1 MNILIIEDDA
11 VLSDGLTRTLLQG
24 GYTVSATASGSYAL
38 QLIHAQGFD
47 LIVLDL
53 GLPDMDG
60 LDVLRSIRKQKI
72 ALPILILTARD
83 GVTDRIAGIR
93 LGADDYLTKP
103 FDLGELEARI
113 HALIRRCYGGFS
125 HRIEVGRLVLDTQT
139 HQILADG
146 QLLELSAREVALL
159 EILILQAGK
168 VVSKDRISQRLAST
182 NEALADNAI
191 EVYIHRLR
199 KRLEPYQA
207 VIRTIRGLGYL
218 LEAKKHGQ

>member
-11 VLSDGLTRTLLQG
+11 VLSDGLTRTLQQG

-72 ALPILILTARD
+72 ALPILILTVRD

-93 LGADDYLTKP
+93 LGSDDYLTKP

-139 HQILADG
+139 HQILVDG
-146 QLLELSAREVALL
+146 ELLELSAREAALL

-168 VVSKDRISQRLAST
+168 VVSKDRIAQRLAST

-218 LEAKKHGQ
+218 LEAN

>member
-11 VLSDGLTRTLLQG
+11 VLSDGLTHILQQSS
-24 GYTVSATASGSYAL
+24 YTVCSTASGKYAL
-38 QLIHAQGFD
+38 QLIQAQGFD
-47 LIVLDL
+47 LIILDL

-60 LDVLRSIRKQKI
+60 LEVLRNLRKQKI

-83 GVTDRIAGIR
+83 GVTDRIEGISQ
-93 LGADDYLTKP
+93 GADDYLTKP

-125 HRIEVGRLVLDTQT
+125 HCIEVGRLVLDTQT
-139 HQILADG
+139 HQILADR
-146 QLLELSAREVALL
+146 QLLSLSAREAALL
-159 EILILQAGK
+159 EVLILQAGK
-168 VVSKDRISQRLAST
+168 VVSKDRIAQRLASE
-182 NEALADNAI
+182 NDALADNAI

-199 KRLEPYQA
+199 KRLAPYQS

-218 LEAKKHGQ
+218 LEAN

>member
-1 MNILIIEDDA
+1 MNILLIEDDA
-11 VLSDGLTRTLLQG
+11 VLRDGLTYVLQQSG
-24 GYTVSATASGSYAL
+24 FTVCFTESGKYAL

-60 LDVLRSIRKQKI
+60 LEVLRSIRKQKI

-83 GVTDRIAGIR
+83 GVTDRIEGISQ
-93 LGADDYLTKP
+93 GADDYLTKP

-139 HQILADG
+139 HQILADE
-146 QLLELSAREVALL
+146 QLLNLSARESALL

-168 VVSKDRISQRLAST
+168 VVSKDRIAQRLAST

-199 KRLEPYQA
+199 KSLEPYQS

-218 LEAKKHGQ
+218 LEANSHGE

>member
-1 MNILIIEDDA
+1 MNILLIEDDA
-11 VLSDGLTRTLLQG
+11 VLRDGLTYVLQQSG
-24 GYTVSATASGSYAL
+24 FTVCSTESGKYVL
-38 QLIHAQGFD
+38 QLIQAQGFD

-60 LDVLRSIRKQKI
+60 FEVLRSIRKQKI

-83 GVTDRIAGIR
+83 GVTERIEGIR
-93 LGADDYLTKP
+93 QGADDYLTKP

-113 HALIRRCYGGFS
+113 HALIRRCYGGFT

-139 HQILADG
+139 HQILADE
-146 QLLELSAREVALL
+146 QLLNLSARESALL

-168 VVSKDRISQRLAST
+168 VVSKDRIAQRLAST

-199 KRLEPYQA
+199 KSLEPYQS

-218 LEAKKHGQ
+218 LEANSHGE

>member
-11 VLSDGLTRTLLQG
+11 VLSDGLTRTLQQG

>member
-1 MNILIIEDDA
+1 MNILLIEDDA
-11 VLSDGLTRTLLQG
+11 VLSDGLTHILQKS
-24 GYTVSATASGSYAL
+24 GYTVSATASGNYAL

-60 LDVLRSIRKQKI
+60 LEVLRNIRHQKI
-72 ALPILILTARD
+72 ALPVLILTARD
-83 GVTDRIAGIR
+83 GVSDRIEGISQ
-93 LGADDYLTKP
+93 GADDYLTKP

-113 HALIRRCYGGFS
+113 HALIRRCYGGFT
-125 HRIEVGRLVLDTQT
+125 HRIEVGRLVLDTQL

-146 QLLELSAREVALL
+146 ELLSLSAREAALL

-168 VVSKDRISQRLAST
+168 VVSKDRIAQRLAST
-182 NEALADNAI
+182 GEALADNAI

-199 KRLEPYQA
+199 KNLEPYQS

-218 LEAKKHGQ
+218 LEENSHGQ